1 MKRRQDLNKRQSSTE
16 DEALSKTSKN
26 DEVEH
31 IFAAMFVN
39 ALDNWWV

>member
-1 MKRRQDLNKRQSSTE
+1 MKRRQDLNQRQSSTE
-16 DEALSKTSKN
+16 DATLPKNSKN
-26 DEVEH
+26 DEVEQ